1 MAANHTPIRVVIVTM
16 DTHLVSATE
25 RARFALQKKMPG
37 LALTIHAASSWTV
50 DAKALKA
57 CIDDIARADIVVS
70 MMLFMEDH
78 FLPVIEALRARRLE
92 CDAMVCAMSAGEIVT
107 LTRMGS
113 FDMGKPATGLMA
125 LLKRLRGNKEKAQ
138 TGGAAQMRMLRRL
151 PKILKFIPG
160 SAQDVRAYFLTLQ
173 YWLAA
178 QKKIC
183 TTWYVASLI
192 AMPKASGQYCVV
204 KKKALSH

>member
-78 FLPVIEALRARRLE
+78 FLARDRRAQERGVWS
-92 CDAMVCAMSAGEIVT
+92 AMRWCARC
-107 LTRMGS
+107 LQ
-113 FDMGKPATGLMA
+113 
-125 LLKRLRGNKEKAQ
+125 EK
-138 TGGAAQMRMLRRL
+138 
-151 PKILKFIPG
+151 
-160 SAQDVRAYFLTLQ
+160 S
-173 YWLAA
+173 
-178 QKKIC
+178 
-183 TTWYVASLI
+183 
-192 AMPKASGQYCVV
+192 
-204 KKKALSH
+204 